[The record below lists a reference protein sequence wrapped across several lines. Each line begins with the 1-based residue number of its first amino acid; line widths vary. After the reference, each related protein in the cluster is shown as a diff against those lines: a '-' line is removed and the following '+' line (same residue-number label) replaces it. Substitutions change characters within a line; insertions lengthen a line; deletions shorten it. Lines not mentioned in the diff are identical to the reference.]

1 MDNTDKSIE
10 NNAEAE
16 QPQVESRMDRPFL
29 RKVLRKKKQC
39 AFCVDRITKI
49 DYKEGLRLRRYISE
63 RAKILPRRATGMC
76 AYHQRVLAK
85 AIKKARLLAIIPY
98 TNNLKH

>member
-1 MDNTDKSIE
+1 MTDIDKAVE
-10 NNAEAE
+10 NNAAAE
-16 QPQVESRMDRPFL
+16 QPQAEPRMERPFL

-49 DYKEGLRLRRYISE
+49 DYKEGLRLRKYISE